1 MERYDVIV
9 VGAGHAGIEA
19 AWSAAKLGCRVL
31 LLTLDIEGIGKLSCN
46 PAVGGVAK
54 GHLVREV
61 DALGGLIGKIADKC
75 ALGYRIL
82 NRSKGKAVWA
92 TRAQVDMQ
100 VYPKTARSF
109 LEENKNIKIFQAK
122 VSKILVKNKKV
133 YGVQTNFGEEFLAKA
148 VIICAGTFL
157 KSTIHIGLKSF
168 SGGRLNEESSDEL
181 FESIRKLGFKTK
193 HFKTGTC
200 ARLDARTIDFSK
212 MTEQAPDFD
221 AVPFSFSNQ
230 TVPQDALSCFIA
242 HTNKKTH

>member
-19 AWSAAKLGCRVL
+19 AWSAAKLGCSVL

-61 DALGGLIGKIADKC
+61 DALGGLIGKIADTC

-100 VYPKTARSF
+100 AYPKTARSF

-122 VSKILVKNKKV
+122 VSKILVKNKRRKAKSIKTTRCR
-133 YGVQTNFGEEFLAKA
+133 TN
-148 VIICAGTFL
+148 
-157 KSTIHIGLKSF
+157 
-168 SGGRLNEESSDEL
+168 R
-181 FESIRKLGFKTK
+181 
-193 HFKTGTC
+193 
-200 ARLDARTIDFSK
+200 
-212 MTEQAPDFD
+212 
-221 AVPFSFSNQ
+221 
-230 TVPQDALSCFIA
+230 
-242 HTNKKTH
+242 